1 MSRDWR
7 VERRSSAVAMHE
19 SGMSQRAIAGVL
31 NVSAMAVNK
40 WLRAY
45 RDAGA
50 TGLCARPH
58 PGAKARLSAA
68 QMQLI
73 PEYLS
78 HGAEAYGF
86 RGDVWTC
93 ARVGHVIQ
101 QEFEVR
107 YSKSHVS
114 RLLKALKWTP
124 QRPIERARQRD
135 EVAIE
140 DWRKHI
146 WPDLKKRQCWSGANC
161 FSWMK
166 AAFTCCQAVCAPM
179 HPWVTHRH
187 CRSFK
192 PVTICR
198 S

>member
-19 SGMSQRAIAGVL
+19 SGMSQREIAGVL

-45 RDAGA
+45 RDAGVA
-50 TGLCARPH
+50 GLCARPH
-58 PGAKARLSAA
+58 PGAKARLSVA

-93 ARVGHVIQ
+93 ARVGHAIK
-101 QEFEVR
+101 QEFDVQ

-135 EVAIE
+135 EVAID
-140 DWRKHI
+140 DWRNRV
-146 WPDLKKRQCWSGANC
+146 WPDLKKRQRWNDESC

-166 AAFTCCQAVCAPM
+166 AAFTCCRVVCAPM
-179 HPWVTHRH
+179 RRWVTHPH
-187 CRSFK
+187 CRSFRR
-192 PVTICR
+192 VTICR
-198 S
+198 

>member
-19 SGMSQRAIAGVL
+19 SGMSQREIAGVL

-50 TGLCARPH
+50 AGLCARPH
-58 PGAKARLSAA
+58 PGSKVRLSAS

-93 ARVGHVIQ
+93 ARVGHVIK

-140 DWRKHI
+140 DWRHRV
-146 WPDLKKRQCWSGANC
+146 WPDLKKRQRWNGENC
-161 FSWMK
+161 FLWMK
-166 AAFTCCQAVCAPM
+166 AVFTCCQVVCAPM
-179 HPWVTHRH
+179 HPWAARLP

-192 PVTICR
+192 RVSICR

>member
-7 VERRSSAVAMHE
+7 AERRGSAISMRE
-19 SGMSQRAIAGVL
+19 SGMSQREIASVL
-31 NVSAMAVNK
+31 NVSVMAVNK
-40 WLRAY
+40 WVRAY
-45 RDAGA
+45 RE
-50 TGLCARPH
+50 TGLAGLCSRLH
-58 PGAKARLSAA
+58 LGAKARLSAS

-101 QEFEVR
+101 QEFDVQ

-124 QRPIERARQRD
+124 QRPIERAGQRD
-135 EVAIE
+135 EVAID
-140 DWRKHI
+140 DWRKRV
-146 WPDLKKRQCWSGANC
+146 WPDLKKRHRWNGASY

-166 AAFTCCQAVCAPM
+166 AAFTCCQPVARPRAHVCA
-179 HPWVTHRH
+179 HGVHTHIVGL
-187 CRSFK
+187 SDA
-192 PVTICR
+192 
-198 S
+198 